1 MHELGLA
8 NSILDLVQQ
17 YVPEARA
24 PQLSRVHVRIGEF
37 AGVLPASLSFCFS
50 AIVQGTPYHRATLD
64 ITRSQGR
71 EMVVSELELED
82 DPGGEKGTVPF
93 SPAATPGGAE
103 APPLRVPGGAG
114 TLVPAAHT

>member
-103 APPLRVPGGAG
+103 APPLRVPGGPG
-114 TLVPAAHT
+114 QL

>member
-8 NSILDLVQQ
+8 NGIFDLVQQ

-24 PQLSRVHVRIGEF
+24 PRLTRVHVRIGEF
-37 AGVLPASLSFCFS
+37 AGVLPESLSFCFS
-50 AIVQGTPYHRATLD
+50 AIVQGTPYEKATLD

-82 DPGGEKGTVPF
+82 DPEKGTVPF
-93 SPAATPGGAE
+93 STGNEPEKGT
-103 APPLRVPGGAG
+103 VPFSRSR
-114 TLVPAAHT
+114 P